1 MQARTT
7 DELRKIQTRT
17 VSLMQVLMRRV
28 GASNAHQFSGWL
40 NDETKDWGWP
50 DTQESKK
57 WYPFVRGN
65 IKREPNG
72 ALALLSQL
80 FPDAADLYRHGPSR
94 IWSALW
100 GSLGE
105 QIMIMR
111 EQPNCLPHAPL
122 ENVLKKIE
130 MIAINGC
137 GDESQFE
144 VFVRAIALYSYIV
157 ATDPYGRIGDGDG
170 FGRASIAYGRIK
182 DYLREP
188 TIVDELNA
196 LGIYDAL
203 CRFLADIELNRV
215 ISRPQWVTFIECGE
229 TDERLQAEIEAVRRT
244 TWDRWKNHPT
254 LAKYLSKDL

>member
-1 MQARTT
+1 M
-7 DELRKIQTRT
+7 KI
-17 VSLMQVLMRRV
+17 LMRRV
-28 GASNAHQFSGWL
+28 GASNPNQFARWL
-40 NDETKDWGWP
+40 TDRTRDWGWS

-57 WYPFVRGN
+57 WYPFIRGY
-65 IKREPNG
+65 IKRERTG
-72 ALALLSQL
+72 AFKLLSQL
-80 FPDAADLYRHGPSR
+80 FPDVDDLYGHGPSR

-100 GSLGE
+100 GSLSE
-105 QIMIMR
+105 QITIMR

-137 GDESQFE
+137 SDESQFA

-196 LGIYDAL
+196 LGIYDEL
-203 CRFLADIELNRV
+203 RRFLADIELNRV

-229 TDERLQAEIEAVRRT
+229 TNERFQAEIEAARRT

-254 LAKYLSKDL
+254 LAKYLPKDL